1 MNALNSGLYLAA
13 VLIWGSTWLAITYQ
27 LGEVDPLVSV
37 IYRMALASGLLFIW
51 CWLRNIPLTISMRD
65 HRFMVAQGCFLF
77 GLNYWTIYWSEVYL
91 PSGLVAVIFSLLVFF
106 NIINGRLF
114 LKYPVTLQT
123 IVGGLVGLAGICMLF
138 YPEMALLSATEDHV
152 NSSKNSSSNNPLLGF
167 GLAFIAVMF
176 ASLGNIVATRNGNT
190 GISVWAINAWSILY
204 GALILTLIALVT
216 GAEFTYESTLEYTLS
231 LLYLSVFGT
240 ILAFGAYLKLLIN
253 IGPNRA
259 GYTSLIIPF
268 VAIILSTIFEDYQWT
283 LLAAGGFA
291 LVALG
296 NYMVL
301 KRH

>member
-1 MNALNSGLYLAA
+1 MNQTSVFLYAST
-13 VLIWGSTWLAITYQ
+13 VLIWGSTWIAITFQ

-37 IYRMALASGLLFIW
+37 IYRMALASAILFIW
-51 CWLRNIPLTISMRD
+51 CKLRGIPLALKSGN
-65 HRFMVAQGCFLF
+65 HRFLIAQGVCLF
-77 GLNYWTIYWSEVYL
+77 GINYWMIYWSETYL
-91 PSGLVAVIFSLLVFF
+91 PSGIIAVLFSLIVFF
-106 NIINGRLF
+106 NIINARIF
-114 LKYPVTLQT
+114 LQRPTDLKTV
-123 IVGGLVGLAGICMLF
+123 IGGIIGLSGICMLF
-138 YPEMALLSATEDHV
+138 YPEMALLSATEAHADSTQ
-152 NSSKNSSSNNPLLGF
+152 NSRSNNPILGF

-204 GALILTLIALVT
+204 GTLILTLIALVT

-259 GYTSLIIPF
+259 GYTALIIPF

>member
-1 MNALNSGLYLAA
+1 MNALNSGLYVATI
-13 VLIWGSTWLAITYQ
+13 LIWGSTWLAITYQ

-51 CWLRNIPLTISMRD
+51 CRLKNIPLVLSLRD

-106 NIINGRLF
+106 NIINGRIF
-114 LKYPVTLQT
+114 LKHPVTLQT
-123 IVGGLVGLAGICMLF
+123 VVGGLVGLSGICMLF
-138 YPEMALLSATEDHV
+138 YPEFALLSDEEST
-152 NSSKNSSSNNPLLGF
+152 SNDALLGF
-167 GLAFIAVMF
+167 GLAFIAVVF

-190 GISVWAINAWSILY
+190 GISAWAINAWSIFY
-204 GALILTLIALVT
+204 GTAILTLIALVS
-216 GAEFTYESTLEYTLS
+216 GAEFSYGSTLEYTLS
-231 LLYLSVFGT
+231 LIYLSVFGT

-253 IGPNRA
+253 IGPSRA

-268 VAIILSTIFEDYQWT
+268 VAIVLSTLFEDYQWT
-283 LLAAGGFA
+283 LLAAGGFV

-296 NYMVL
+296 NYIVL
-301 KRH
+301 KRR

>member
-1 MNALNSGLYLAA
+1 MNALNSGLYLATI
-13 VLIWGSTWLAITYQ
+13 LIWGSTWLAITYQ

-37 IYRMALASGLLFIW
+37 IYRMALASGLLFAW
-51 CWLRNIPLTISMRD
+51 CRLRQIPLGLSLRD
-65 HRFMVAQGCFLF
+65 HRFMAAQGCFLF

-106 NIINGRLF
+106 NIINGRIF
-114 LKYPVTLQT
+114 FKHPVTLQT
-123 IVGGLVGLAGICMLF
+123 VVGGLVGLTGICMLF
-138 YPEMALLSATEDHV
+138 YPEFALLSDSAKAD
-152 NSSKNSSSNNPLLGF
+152 SSTILNGPLLGF

-190 GISVWAINAWSILY
+190 GISVWAINAWSIFY
-204 GALILTLIALVT
+204 GTVILTLIALVT
-216 GAEFTYESTLEYTLS
+216 GAEFSYGTTLEYSLS
-231 LLYLSVFGT
+231 LIYLSVFGT

-253 IGPNRA
+253 IGPSRA

-268 VAIILSTIFEDYQWT
+268 VAIILSTLFEDYQWT
-283 LLAAGGFA
+283 LLAAGGFV

-301 KRH
+301 KRR